1 MSEKTGNVTL
11 ASVILLFPPPVF
23 PPAIATLVSIGTLCE
38 KTQTRVS
45 PDSSS
50 TNFAEQA
57 SACKRSIREM
67 AVLAMSIS
75 PLRFLGR
82 LFSSESLTP
91 GILYVGA
98 NCSHLFMVRR
108 AAASAMSSCDF
119 EERFADFLSLTMV
132 LNFSMLGGGTGAL
145 RCSIVR
151 GDKQKDNKRVTH
163 RVY

>member
-1 MSEKTGNVTL
+1 L
-11 ASVILLFPPPVF
+11 ALVILFSLSPVF
-23 PPAIATLVSIGTLCE
+23 SPAIATLVSFGTLCE

-57 SACKRSIREM
+57 SACKHSIREM
-67 AVLAMSIS
+67 VTSATSIS
-75 PLRFLGR
+75 PSRFLGR
-82 LFSSESLTP
+82 LLSSESLTP

-98 NCSHLFMVRR
+98 NCSHLFMLRC
-108 AAASAMSSCDF
+108 AASSAMSSCDF
-119 EERFADFLSLTMV
+119 EERFADFLSLTIG
-132 LNFSMLGGGTGAL
+132 LNFSMLGRGTGAL
-145 RCSIVR
+145 RYSIVR